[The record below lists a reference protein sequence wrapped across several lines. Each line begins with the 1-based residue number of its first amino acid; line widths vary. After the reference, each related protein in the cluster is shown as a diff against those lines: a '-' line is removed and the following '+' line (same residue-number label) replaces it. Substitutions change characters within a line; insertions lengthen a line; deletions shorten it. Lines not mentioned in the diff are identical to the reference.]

1 MKLHKIKTILA
12 VAAMGVLSQS
22 CLDSHAKDQLAESN
36 LWSSPSDFQLFAN
49 QFYGWTRDFGS
60 LDNNSV
66 KPLHSDYNSDLFTS
80 RDDRNRF
87 SNGSNSVQES
97 DGNYGS
103 CYAHIRRTNL
113 LLQNA
118 EKYSA
123 SADIAQYVGEAHFF
137 RAYSYFD
144 LLQFYGDAIIITQP
158 LDVTSPEL
166 RVAQNDRSEVADF
179 IIEDR

>member
-22 CLDSHAKDQLAESN
+22 CLDLDPKDQLAESN

-87 SNGSNSVQES
+87 SLVMPQVFP
-97 DGNYGS
+97 DKLY
-103 CYAHIRRTNL
+103 
-113 LLQNA
+113 
-118 EKYSA
+118 
-123 SADIAQYVGEAHFF
+123 
-137 RAYSYFD
+137 
-144 LLQFYGDAIIITQP
+144 
-158 LDVTSPEL
+158 
-166 RVAQNDRSEVADF
+166 
-179 IIEDR
+179 

>member
-22 CLDSHAKDQLAESN
+22 CLDLDPKDQLAESN

-137 RAYSYFD
+137 RAIRISICCSSMAMP
-144 LLQFYGDAIIITQP
+144 LLLP
-158 LDVTSPEL
+158 SLWM
-166 RVAQNDRSEVADF
+166 
-179 IIEDR
+179 